1 MEILAGIILMALGGL
16 IGYEI
21 GNSAGFF
28 DGFEVGRKISKNY
41 GEYR

>member
-1 MEILAGIILMALGGL
+1 MEILAGILLMGLGGL

-21 GNSAGFF
+21 GNIIGFT
-28 DGFEVGRKISKNY
+28 DGFEVGRKMRKNY